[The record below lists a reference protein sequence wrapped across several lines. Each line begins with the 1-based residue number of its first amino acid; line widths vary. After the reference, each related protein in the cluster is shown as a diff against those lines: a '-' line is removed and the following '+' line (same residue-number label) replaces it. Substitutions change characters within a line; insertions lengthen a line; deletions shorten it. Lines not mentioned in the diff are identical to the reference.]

1 MRTLNLNF
9 DDFEFRKLALKKD
22 MLCMTWKEM
31 LLLYIRLPKEVIIK
45 YQGETKN
52 GNR

>member
-1 MRTLNLNF
+1 MTAININI
-9 DDFEFRKLALKKD
+9 DNHEFKKLLIKKNN
-22 MLCMTWKEM
+22 LCMTWREM
-31 LLLYIRLPKEVIIK
+31 LLLYIRLPKEVITK